1 MVPRKRDF
9 LTVMPRT
16 LKRCVSSLAYA
27 LGKNA
32 GLQQRG
38 LWWRMVQARWQDIEY
53 FDDAWRAR
61 IRQMAE
67 FIPANATVMDLGC
80 GPGWLREIVGAR
92 SYTGVDYLPR
102 KEDTVVCDFNK
113 RQFPEFR
120 RDVAFVSGCL
130 EYIDDYRWFIAQIC
144 DKAGMCILSYCPV
157 EIHQDLAAR
166 RRAGW
171 VNDLTLDDIKREFVR
186 HSFRLSAETATPTGN
201 AIMVFQ
207 RG

>member
-1 MVPRKRDF
+1 MSPRSLR
-9 LTVMPRT
+9 R
-16 LKRCVSSLAYA
+16 RVSSLAYA
-27 LGKNA
+27 LGRKYP
-32 GLQQRG
+32 GLQQRS
-38 LWWRMVQARWQDIEY
+38 LWRRMVQARWHDIEH
-53 FDDAWRAR
+53 FDDVWRVR

-80 GPGWLREIVGAR
+80 GPGWLGEIVDPR

-130 EYIDDYRWFIAQIC
+130 EYIEDYRWFIAQIC
-144 DKAGMCILSYCPV
+144 DKTDVCILSYCLV

-171 VNDLTLDDIKREFVR
+171 VNDLTLDQIKREFGC
-186 HSFRLSAETATPTGN
+186 HSFRVSAETITPTRN
-201 AIMVFQ
+201 AIVVF
-207 RG
+207 RRR

>member
-1 MVPRKRDF
+1 MGPPSRDF
-9 LTVMPRT
+9 PTVTPRT
-16 LKRCVSSLAYA
+16 LKRCVSSLACA
-27 LGKNA
+27 LGRKYA

-38 LWWRMVQARWQDIEY
+38 LWRMVQARWQDIEY

-80 GPGWLREIVGAR
+80 GPGWLREIIDAR
-92 SYTGVDYLPR
+92 SYTGVDYRPR

-113 RQFPEFR
+113 RQFPEFQ

-130 EYIDDYRWFIAQIC
+130 EYVHDYRWFIAQIC
-144 DKAGMCILSYCPV
+144 DKADVCILSYCLV